1 MNMPQP
7 IINLIKNKM
16 TQGLTPESI
25 VTQMAGNNPILTN
38 VIKMAKNGDN
48 AGVEQFARNI
58 CQQKGINYDEQ
69 LAVLMEQLKK

>member
-1 MNMPQP
+1 MNIPQP

-25 VTQMAGNNPILTN
+25 VAQMVGNNPILTN

-48 AGVEQFARNI
+48 EGVEKFARNI
-58 CQQKGINYDEQ
+58 CEQRGISYDDK
-69 LAVLMEQLKK
+69 LAELKSYFK